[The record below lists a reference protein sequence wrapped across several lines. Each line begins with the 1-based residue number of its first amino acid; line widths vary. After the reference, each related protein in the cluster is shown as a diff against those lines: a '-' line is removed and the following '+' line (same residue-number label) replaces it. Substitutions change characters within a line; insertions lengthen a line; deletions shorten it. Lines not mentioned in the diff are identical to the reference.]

1 VKNRKEQQERT
12 ERLRYAK
19 TKLTKLWGGKKR
31 KDALRKRLNEAMRR
45 KSTQAE

>member
-1 VKNRKEQQERT
+1 VKDRQEQQERT

-19 TKLTKLWGGKKR
+19 MKLQKSWGKR